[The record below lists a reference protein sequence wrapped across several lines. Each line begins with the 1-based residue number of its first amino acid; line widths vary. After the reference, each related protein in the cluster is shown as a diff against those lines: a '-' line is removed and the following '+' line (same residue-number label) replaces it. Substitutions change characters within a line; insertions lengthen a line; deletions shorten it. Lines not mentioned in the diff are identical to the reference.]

1 MKEKRLADDVEIR
14 IKKLVSK
21 CLKINTNEIK
31 EDAAFVNDLGA
42 GSLDLIELILAM
54 NDEFGIDIE
63 DEEAEKLITV
73 KDGLN
78 YIREKLK
85 EQNQ

>member
-21 CLKINTNEIK
+21 CLKININEIK

>member
-1 MKEKRLADDVEIR
+1 
-14 IKKLVSK
+14 
-21 CLKINTNEIK
+21 
-31 EDAAFVNDLGA
+31 
-42 GSLDLIELILAM
+42 LIELILAM